1 MKKLEGAVQPK
12 QSTFK
17 KERDDFKS
25 VEPEPSGKHD
35 FGIKGSAG
43 DNTTKNKQNSKHD
56 FDIMLG
62 GQKVNAAQFVSRLR
76 LNTVQQR
83 RARGQGKKKGVK
95 GLALFHQSSFGSLQ
109 QNTLIS
115 KNPMQ
120 NLLSV
125 SGSEQQ
131 NKTLQVSDAHQAT

>member
-12 QSTFK
+12 PSTFK

-25 VEPEPSGKHD
+25 VEPEPSGKH
-35 FGIKGSAG
+35 GINGG
-43 DNTTKNKQNSKHD
+43 DNTAKNKQSSKHD

-109 QNTLIS
+109 QNTLAS
-115 KNPMQ
+115 KSPMQ
-120 NLLSV
+120 NLLGGT
-125 SGSEQQ
+125 GSEQQ
-131 NKTLQVSDAHQAT
+131 DKALQVSDAHQVA